1 MKGNYS
7 HQGTKAPRI
16 TKKKKFPIIKPLVYL
31 SVFVSWW
38 LKKDS

>member
-7 HQGTKAPRI
+7 HQAANNNQEI
-16 TKKKKFPIIKPLVYL
+16 NFKKKYLVSL
-31 SVFVSWW
+31 GVFVSWW